1 MGGNALKNTET
12 RRYALDEYKRIASVV
27 EIKML
32 SFANVPTCHVI
43 RSIHNKETFG
53 DLDVLY
59 STWSETPLRREQIH
73 DMFRPNEIV
82 KNGDVMSFNVE
93 QLQVD
98 AIHVPSSSYYYAA
111 NYFAWNDLGNL
122 CGKLFHKFG
131 LKHGHQ
137 GLVLP
142 LRDGTH
148 NFEDIKLT
156 LNHDDTLKFIG
167 LDPVTYANGF
177 DTLEEMFDYVSSSPY
192 YNPDFYKLEN
202 LNTIA
207 KVRDRKR
214 ETYNRFLAFGET
226 YSGPVFTDFHKDKS
240 KYLDMIFDVFPHA
253 YAKFEEANVKLA
265 ARKFLRQKFNGDIVA
280 ELTGLSGKK
289 LGAFMQHLRNQFDF
303 KDAVMMYH
311 PEATIRQN
319 ILDTFDSF
327 CYDTRNEK

>member
-12 RRYALDEYKRIASVV
+12 RRYALDEYLRVASLVTV
-27 EIKML
+27 KL
-32 SFANVPTCHVI
+32 SSLQNVCKSYVIPHV
-43 RSIHNKETFG
+43 RDKQTFG

-59 STWSETPLRREQIH
+59 STWSEANVRSDSIQR
-73 DMFRPNEIV
+73 MFESNEIV
-82 KNGDVMSFNVE
+82 KNGEVISFNVE
-93 QLQVD
+93 ELQVD
-98 AIHVPSSSYYYAA
+98 IIHSSHLSLNYAL
-111 NYFAWNDLGNL
+111 NYFSWNDAGNL
-122 CGKLFHKFG
+122 LGRLFKCFN
-131 LKHGHQ
+131 LKHGHK

-142 LRDGTH
+142 LRDGD
-148 NFEDIKLT
+148 NKFADIPLT
-156 LNHDDTLKFIG
+156 LNHDDALKFVE
-167 LDPVTYANGF
+167 LDPEIFNRGF
-177 DTLEEMFDYVSSSPY
+177 DNLEQLFSYVSSSPY

-207 KVRDRKR
+207 RVRDKKR
-214 ETYNRFLAFGET
+214 ETYNKFLAFGET
-226 YSGPVFTDFHKDKS
+226 YCGPVFTDFHKDKS
-240 KYLDMIFDVFPHA
+240 KYLDTIFATFPHA

-319 ILDTFDSF
+319 ILDMFETFE
-327 CYDTRNEK
+327 YN